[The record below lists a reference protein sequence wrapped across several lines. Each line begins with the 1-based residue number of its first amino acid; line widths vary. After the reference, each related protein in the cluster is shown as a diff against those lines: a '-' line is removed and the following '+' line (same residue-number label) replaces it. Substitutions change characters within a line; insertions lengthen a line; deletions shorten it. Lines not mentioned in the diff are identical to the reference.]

1 MKKENAI
8 KGKKENKNCVTMRQ
22 LLLYFFLLCM
32 YILSITII
40 DRSQKIRPD
49 HKNNNKKHE
58 LHRNM
63 YQRVCFF
70 SLSLSLLFSCLSH
83 DTQLTAKEQEK
94 K

>member
-22 LLLYFFLLCM
+22 LLLYLFFYM

-49 HKNNNKKHE
+49 
-58 LHRNM
+58 
-63 YQRVCFF
+63 Q
-70 SLSLSLLFSCLSH
+70 
-83 DTQLTAKEQEK
+83 QQA
-94 K
+94 